1 MPNNKISGSYVIQTA
16 QYVSSYTLTGE
27 DRMAHVQENSIVD
40 ANWIDLSNGSLNDR
54 YIDFLKKNRLHIKA
68 VKITAKGGEGLRA
81 YAKNASIFQL
91 VFKGTNDTKFYGPI
105 FEISRYNEWQETDDL
120 IEPYAHKLKGDLYGI
135 SFSLLQFNIDD
146 YNIQENY
153 INQTVFFHVEMK
165 INTAG
170 IFLDDKI
177 I

>member
-27 DRMAHVQENSIVD
+27 NRQAQVQEDTIID

-54 YIDFLKKNRLHIKA
+54 YLDFLTKNRLHITA

-81 YAKNASIFQL
+81 YTKNAAIFQL
-91 VFKGTNDTKFYGPI
+91 VIKGTDNTKFYGPI
-105 FEISRYNEWQETDDL
+105 FEISRYNEWQETDDI

-135 SFSLLQFNIDD
+135 SFSLPQFNIDD
-146 YNIQENY
+146 YNVQENY
-153 INQTVFFHVEMK
+153 IGQTVFFHVEMK
-165 INTAG
+165 IKTAG
-170 IFLDDKI
+170 IMLDDKTI
-177 I
+177 